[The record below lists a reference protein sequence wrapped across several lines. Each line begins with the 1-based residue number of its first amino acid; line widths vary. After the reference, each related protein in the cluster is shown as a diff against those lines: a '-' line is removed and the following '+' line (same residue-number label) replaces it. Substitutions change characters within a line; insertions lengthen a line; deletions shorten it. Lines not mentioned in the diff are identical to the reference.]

1 MGDMEIKKTSRGG
14 EEVGEYYKGL
24 YIRKGNAG
32 YDKDD
37 VRYFVQEHHMA
48 HGYLFFTRTMEEAK
62 QAIDEVT

>member
-1 MGDMEIKKTSRGG
+1 MGK
-14 EEVGEYYKGL
+14 YYKGL

-48 HGYLFFTRTMEEAK
+48 HGYLFVTKTLEEAK